1 MNLLLVVL
9 PNQFLVL
16 LNQYNQWPTPLLKGP
31 DDPKYGEGKHID
43 YWFDPFSLTV
53 ARAVWKAVP
62 GLFYLQ
68 KNIALSML
76 IRYNIIVVKER
87 SRDLTKATAFR
98 K

>member
-43 YWFDPFSLTV
+43 YWFDPFQGPSMPVLDGEAEQTFV
-53 ARAVWKAVP
+53 AHDIKVESQQDGTLLVNAK
-62 GLFYLQ
+62 
-68 KNIALSML
+68 
-76 IRYNIIVVKER
+76 
-87 SRDLTKATAFR
+87 
-98 K
+98 